1 MSIVSRIAVDCQ
13 VSRRAILGWAAGTS
27 MALLVGGSTP
37 VSARR
42 RIDVICRNAWGAEP
56 PSGRF
61 VRHRIRRLTVHHSGR
76 VLRDNREAPD
86 RLIAFQRYHQ
96 GEQGWPDIAYHL
108 LIDRHGNVFEGRPR
122 WARGDTATEY
132 NPRGHLLV
140 MCDGNF
146 TRQRPS
152 DAQVRSLVDVLT
164 WACGHYDVSP
174 ATIAGH
180 RDYTATDCPGGAL
193 YRLIDHGILRR
204 RVRRRLRSGGV
215 GLSRVCGREG
225 RRRVRAIE
233 AGTD

>member
-1 MSIVSRIAVDCQ
+1 VSIVSRTEVDDQ

-27 MALLVGGSTP
+27 IALLVGSSTP
-37 VSARR
+37 ASARR
-42 RIDVICRNAWGAEP
+42 RIDVICRSAWGAEP

-61 VRHRIRRLTVHHSGR
+61 VRHRIRRLTVHHSGS
-76 VLRDNREAPD
+76 VLRDNREAPG
-86 RLIAFQRYHQ
+86 RLRAFQRFHQ
-96 GEQGWPDIAYHL
+96 GDQGWPDIAYHL
-108 LIDRHGNVFEGRPR
+108 LIDRNGNVFAGRPR
-122 WARGDTATEY
+122 WARGDTATDY

-152 DAQVRSLVDVLT
+152 DAQVRSLVDVLA
-164 WACGHYDVSP
+164 WASGHYDVNP

-180 RDYTATDCPGGAL
+180 RDYVATACPGSAL
-193 YRLIDHGILRR
+193 SRLIDHGILRR
-204 RVRRRLRSGGV
+204 RVRRRLRAGGV
-215 GLSRVCGREG
+215 ELSRVCGREG